1 METDRTILTLDQSA
15 EAVRA
20 LSLAALEAAG
30 RGTGKHAGVAS
41 MAYQAYKLAMN
52 DGASEDDAI
61 QAAQGALRAALK
73 G

>member
-1 METDRTILTLDQSA
+1 MDRKNICTLDQDSA
-15 EAVRA
+15 SVRA

-41 MAYQAYKLAMN
+41 KAFAAYTAAL
-52 DGASEDDAI
+52 DSGHSEDDAI
-61 QAAQGALRAALK
+61 EAAQGVLRVALK